1 MNILPS
7 VITDIVFQY
16 CDPWKE
22 TQKRKQ
28 KRINHTFDIIS
39 MMTYYHSLKLT
50 DVFIE
55 QGYKLFG
62 MMCEINPSVEEMI
75 NYISDYKKDKYRI
88 KGYLERKD
96 EEEIEERNLSLY
108 IYDRV

>member
-1 MNILPS
+1 MNILPL

-28 KRINHTFDIIS
+28 KRINQTFDLIS
-39 MMTYYHSLKLT
+39 MMTYYHSLKIT

-55 QGYKLFG
+55 KGYKLFG

-75 NYISDYKKDKYRI
+75 NYITEYKKDKYRI

-108 IYDRV
+108 MYDN